1 MSLLCRPARASRSAF
16 GSAVCSCSFPLP
28 SERKWLFKAS
38 VREINLNHWTTGFME
53 PSLNNAKP
61 ERALASPARHPS
73 HLSTTEP
80 QPEIIQIQEPLGRF
94 LPQQREDIVR
104 IANTVLVHLK
114 EVLLCV
120 WMTLKGNGEESKQTD
135 TKSVPDQPCLPF
147 SGYDSSKTWVHFRD
161 PKSIISV
168 GASSNLLDKWI

>member
-1 MSLLCRPARASRSAF
+1 
-16 GSAVCSCSFPLP
+16 
-28 SERKWLFKAS
+28 
-38 VREINLNHWTTGFME
+38 ME

-168 GASSNLLDKWI
+168 GASSNLSDKWI

>member
-1 MSLLCRPARASRSAF
+1 
-16 GSAVCSCSFPLP
+16 
-28 SERKWLFKAS
+28 
-38 VREINLNHWTTGFME
+38 ME

-147 SGYDSSKTWVHFRD
+147 SGYDSSKTWVHFRAKKHNLCGSLI
-161 PKSIISV
+161 KSLRQVDLKLNSFSLFPQKQTV
-168 GASSNLLDKWI
+168 VVEGCG